1 MHAYTPA
8 ETHAERRCAPLDRP
22 PATFR
27 DGTRTPH
34 ARKNSRELRAERA
47 FKAQRYV

>member
-1 MHAYTPA
+1 MPTLTPA

-22 PATFR
+22 PASYR

-34 ARKNSRELRAERA
+34 ARKSSRELRAERS
-47 FKAQRYV
+47 FKAQRHV